1 MNLEDVHRGIQKN
14 KKRKRVGRGPGSGHG
29 KTAGRGHKGQKS
41 RSGWSAS
48 PIFQGGAM
56 PLVRRVPKRGFNNKF
71 ALSVVAVNVGDL
83 ERVFEAGEDV
93 NPETLKQRSL
103 AKKRYDVLK
112 ILGNGEL
119 SKKLNVSAHRFSQSA
134 QEKIEQAGGTVTVLA
149 GKKPVVKNKQASA
162 KSAGAESAPATEE
175 APASDVVEE
184 VEETVETDET
194 AAAEA
199 SSESADSTDASEA
212 EEASDDESSDD

>member
-1 MNLEDVHRGIQKN
+1 MNLDDVHRGIQKN

-29 KTAGRGHKGQKS
+29 KTSSRGHKGQKS

-83 ERVFEAGEDV
+83 ERVFEAGDDV
-93 NPETLKQRSL
+93 NPDTLKQRSL

-119 SKKLNVSAHRFSQSA
+119 SKKLNVSAHRFSKSA
-134 QEKIEQAGGTVTVLA
+134 QEKIEQAGGTITVLA

-162 KSAGAESAPATEE
+162 KSAAADSAPVTEE
-175 APASDVVEE
+175 APASDVAEE

-194 AAAEA
+194 PAAEA
-199 SSESADSTDASEA
+199 APESSDSTEASEA
-212 EEASDDESSDD
+212 EEASDDEASDD

>member
-1 MNLEDVHRGIQKN
+1 MNLEDVHRGIRKN

-162 KSAGAESAPATEE
+162 KSAGVESAPATEE

>member
-1 MNLEDVHRGIQKN
+1 
-14 KKRKRVGRGPGSGHG
+14 
-29 KTAGRGHKGQKS
+29 
-41 RSGWSAS
+41 
-48 PIFQGGAM
+48 M

-83 ERVFEAGEDV
+83 ERVFEAGDDV
-93 NPETLKQRSL
+93 NPDTLKQRSL

-119 SKKLNVSAHRFSQSA
+119 SKKLNVSAHRFSKSA
-134 QEKIEQAGGTVTVLA
+134 QEKIEQAGGTITVLA

-162 KSAGAESAPATEE
+162 KSAAADSAPVTEE
-175 APASDVVEE
+175 APASDVAEE

-194 AAAEA
+194 PAAEA
-199 SSESADSTDASEA
+199 APESSDSTEASEA
-212 EEASDDESSDD
+212 EEASDDEASDD

>member
-1 MNLEDVHRGIQKN
+1 MNLDDVHRGIQKN

-29 KTAGRGHKGQKS
+29 KTSSRGHKGQKS

-83 ERVFEAGEDV
+83 ERVFEAGDDV
-93 NPETLKQRSL
+93 NPDTLKQRSL

-119 SKKLNVSAHRFSQSA
+119 SKKLNVSAHRFSKSA
-134 QEKIEQAGGTVTVLA
+134 QEKIEQAGGTITVLA

-162 KSAGAESAPATEE
+162 KSAAADSAPVTEE
-175 APASDVVEE
+175 APASDVAEE

-194 AAAEA
+194 PAAEA
-199 SSESADSTDASEA
+199 APESSDSTEASEA
-212 EEASDDESSDD
+212 EEASDEEASDD